1 MRQDARRRVPG
12 FDSRGERARMGLL
25 AAADWL
31 RALRNKRS
39 MSKVFR
45 VGVAG
50 VGAIGRNHARV
61 MGELV
66 KASAGTLEFGA
77 IYDVDQARA
86 EELAAQFG
94 TRAVS
99 DLADF
104 AASVDA
110 ASVAVP
116 TVAHREIGGYLLDRG
131 KHVLVEKPIADSLA
145 DAQYLVNLAESRNLI
160 LQVGHIER
168 FNPVMRQLEERMTS
182 PRFIETH
189 RLSPFPNRSIDIGV
203 VLDLMIHD
211 IEIVLHLVKSPIVDV
226 DAVGIPVLTRRE
238 DIANARIKFE
248 NGCIA
253 NLTTSRVSPEKM
265 RKIRVF
271 QSEAYLSLDYQEQS
285 GWIYRRDGMQIVRE
299 EVAVEKEEPLKCELA
314 AFVEC
319 SRQGKRPVVSGQEGT
334 EALRL
339 ALEITEKI
347 ERGVAQSQKS

>member
-1 MRQDARRRVPG
+1 
-12 FDSRGERARMGLL
+12 
-25 AAADWL
+25 
-31 RALRNKRS
+31 
-39 MSKVFR
+39 MSDVFR

-66 KASAGTLEFGA
+66 ASSGGTLQFGA

-86 EELAAQFG
+86 EELAAQYG

-99 DLADF
+99 DLKSFTEA
-104 AASVDA
+104 VDA
-110 ASVAVP
+110 ATVAVP
-116 TVAHREIGGYLLDRG
+116 TIAHREVGGFLLDHGR
-131 KHVLVEKPIADSLA
+131 HVLVEKPIADSLD
-145 DAQYLVNLAESRNLI
+145 DAQYLVSLAAEKNLI

-168 FNPVMRQLEERMTS
+168 FNPVMRQLEEHMTQ
-182 PRFIETH
+182 PKFIEAH
-189 RLSPFPNRSIDIGV
+189 RLSPFPNRSVDIGV

-211 IEIVLHLVKSPIVDV
+211 IEIILHLVKSPLVDV

-238 DIANARIKFE
+238 DIANARLKFE

-253 NLTTSRVSPEKM
+253 NLTASRVSPEKM
-265 RKIRVF
+265 RKLRVF

-285 GWIYRRDGMQIVRE
+285 GWIYRREGMQIVRE
-299 EVAVEKEEPLKCELA
+299 AVAVEKDEPLKCELA

-319 SRQGKRPVVSGQEGT
+319 ARQGKRPVVSGQEGT

-339 ALEITEKI
+339 ALEITERI
-347 ERGVAQSQKS
+347 ERNNAKS